1 MSATP
6 SPSYFQ
12 PAPRVEETLAV
23 DVCVY
28 GATSGGIIAAIEAAE
43 RGLSVALL
51 HPGRHIGGL
60 TTGGLGMTDIGN
72 KQAVGGKARE
82 FYERVGRHYGEEIEW
97 RFEPHVAAS
106 VFEEWLQEAGVCP
119 RLGQYADT
127 CVVRD
132 GRIVSLTTLS
142 GLTVAARVF
151 IDASYEGDLMARAG
165 VSYAVGREGND
176 AYGETL
182 NGALIMALEGEPL
195 DEGHQFEHALDPYVV
210 AGDPASGLLPGIEAE
225 GSYRRG
231 EGDACV
237 QAYNFRM
244 CLTQRAD
251 IRVPFPRPEGYDASR
266 YVLLKRLLA
275 TGWDEAFRKFDA
287 VRNGKT
293 DSNNHGPFST
303 DNIGCNHAYPEVGY
317 EERERIFQ
325 EHVRYQQGLMWC
337 LANDPEI
344 PARIRQPM
352 ATWGLCRD
360 EFIATGGW
368 PHALYIREARRM
380 VSAVVMTEHHCR
392 GVETVDDPVA
402 LGAYNMD
409 SHHCRRVIHDGR
421 LWNEGD
427 VQVRVPQPYGI
438 SYRSIVPREEE
449 CANLLV
455 PFCLS
460 ASHVAFGSIRM
471 EPVFMGI
478 GQAAAIAAQLA
489 IQGDTTVQQVSYADL
504 RSELGAVSLV
514 AAWPETV
521 ETLG

>member
-1 MSATP
+1 MNITQ
-6 SPSYFQ
+6 SPAYYR
-12 PAPRVEETLAV
+12 PAQRVEETLSV
-23 DVCVY
+23 DICVY

-43 RGLSVALL
+43 RGFSVALL
-51 HPGRHIGGL
+51 HPGLDIGGL

-72 KQAVGGKARE
+72 KDAVGGKARE
-82 FYERVGRHYGEEIEW
+82 FYERIGRRYDTDIEW
-97 RFEPHVAAS
+97 RFEPHVAGE
-106 VFEEWLQEAGVCP
+106 VFADWLRDAGVCP
-119 RLGQYADT
+119 RLGQYVDT
-127 CVVRD
+127 CEVRS
-132 GRIVSLTTLS
+132 GRIISLTTVS
-142 GLTVAARVF
+142 RLTVAAKVF

-165 VSYAVGREGND
+165 VSYAVGREGNE

-182 NGALIMALEGEPL
+182 NGALIMALEGSPI

-210 AGDPASGLLPGIEAE
+210 AGDPASGLLPGILPE
-225 GSYRRG
+225 GTYRRG

-244 CLTQRAD
+244 CLTERED
-251 IRVPFPRPEGYDASR
+251 IRVPFPKPEGYDASL
-266 YVLLKRLLA
+266 YTLLKRNLA

-293 DSNNHGPFST
+293 DTNNHGPFST
-303 DNIGCNHAYPEVGY
+303 DNIGRNHAYPEAGY

-344 PARIRQPM
+344 PACIREPM
-352 ATWGLCRD
+352 SKWGLCRD
-360 EFIATGGW
+360 EFISTGGW

-380 VSAVVMTEHHCR
+380 VSDVVMTEHHCR
-392 GVETVDDPVA
+392 AVETVDDPVA

-409 SHHCRRVIHDGR
+409 SHHCRRVIHEGR

-427 VQVRVPQPYGI
+427 VQVRVPRPYGI
-438 SYRSIVPREEE
+438 SYRSIVPRESE
-449 CANLLV
+449 CTNLLV

-478 GQAAAIAAQLA
+478 GQAAAIAAQFA
-489 IQGDTTVQQVSYADL
+489 IQGGSSVQQIPYADL
-504 RSELGAVSLV
+504 RRELDAASLV
-514 AAWPETV
+514 AEWPEVVAT
-521 ETLG
+521 TN

>member
-1 MSATP
+1 MPVTYT
-6 SPSYFQ
+6 PSYFQ
-12 PAPRVEETLAV
+12 PAPRGEENLSV
-23 DVCVY
+23 DLCVY

-72 KQAVGGKARE
+72 KHAVGGKARE
-82 FYERVGRHYGEEIEW
+82 FYERVGRHYGADIEW
-97 RFEPHVAAS
+97 RFEPHVASA
-106 VFEEWLQEAGVCP
+106 VFADWLRAVEVRP
-119 RLGQYADT
+119 RLGQYVDT
-127 CVVRD
+127 CELRH

-142 GLTVAARVF
+142 GLTVAAKAF

-165 VSYAVGREGND
+165 VSHTVGREGNA

-182 NGALIMALEGEPL
+182 NGALIMALEGSPI
-195 DEGHQFEHALDPYVV
+195 DEGHQFEHAIDPYVI
-210 AGDPASGLLPGIEAE
+210 AGDPASGLLPGIEPE

-231 EGDACV
+231 EADGCT

-244 CLTQRAD
+244 CLTDRAD
-251 IRVPFPRPEGYDASR
+251 IRVPFPKPEGYDASR
-266 YVLLKRLLA
+266 YDLLKRHLA

-287 VRNGKT
+287 IRNGKT
-293 DSNNHGPFST
+293 DTNNHGPFST
-303 DNIGCNHAYPEVGY
+303 DNIGRNHAYPNAGY
-317 EERERIFQ
+317 EEREKIFQ
-325 EHVRYQQGLMWC
+325 EHVCYQQGLMWC
-337 LANDPEI
+337 LANDPEV
-344 PARIRQPM
+344 PERIREPM
-352 ATWGLCRD
+352 SRWGLCGD
-360 EFIATGGW
+360 EFTATGGW

-380 VSAVVMTEHHCR
+380 IGDVVMTEHHCR
-392 GVETVDDPVA
+392 GAETVDDPVA

-409 SHHCRRVIHDGR
+409 SHHCRRVIHQGR

-427 VQVRVPQPYGI
+427 VQVGVPRPYGI
-438 SYRSIVPREEE
+438 SYRAIVPRESE
-449 CANLLV
+449 CANLIV

-489 IQGDTTVQQVSYADL
+489 ISGEVPVQQVPYADL
-504 RSELGAVSLV
+504 RRELDTVSLV
-514 AAWPETV
+514 VEWPEVV
-521 ETLG
+521 ETAG